1 MENLLSTPWVVGLGI
16 ICIVLLGWWIEVGSE
31 RRHLRQ
37 SVKEACQAR
46 EEFFA
51 HRANLNQR
59 PPPTKADPCTCP
71 CNCGART
78 SPKENK

>member
-1 MENLLSTPWVVGLGI
+1 MENLLSTPWIVGLGI

-59 PPPTKADPCTCP
+59 PPPTKADQCTCP

>member
-46 EEFFA
+46 EEFFEA
-51 HRANLNQR
+51 LERF
-59 PPPTKADPCTCP
+59 
-71 CNCGART
+71 GAVDLYL
-78 SPKENK
+78 SV